1 MAQQNSVDGRPSLYI
16 QAGGL
21 TSASWRAKV
30 LLPRG
35 AYRFEGTVRVKGVLP
50 LAYGSHHGA
59 RLRVAGQ
66 KGENGLVAER
76 SWTDMS
82 ANFTIDAES
91 EEVEL
96 LCELRARG
104 GEAWFDKGSLRLRQ
118 LRNVPVTSVRDEA
131 K

>member
-1 MAQQNSVDGRPSLYI
+1 MAQQTSPDGRASLYI
-16 QAGGL
+16 QAGSL
-21 TSASWRAKV
+21 TAASWRTKV

-66 KGENGLVAER
+66 KGENGMVADR

-82 ANFTIDAES
+82 ANFTIESDS

-118 LRNVPVTSVRDEA
+118 LRSHPVTSVRSES